1 MGGCSDT
8 EMTLGR
14 AERSTE
20 QALGDAVAAAAG
32 VVVAALTTPGSD
44 RSRSEWV
51 ALAGAC
57 QSLVNTVTA
66 AQDLAVAEA
75 ARREGTWCEDGTLG
89 EQVHGR
95 GTVTL
100 DAADVVAPALGVSH
114 SQAQRRVEQAV
125 QLALGR
131 APVEADRGE
140 VATENGLGG
149 LHTAM
154 ADGDLDGYRAGVVA
168 FELEEAPAEVADA
181 VVAALTEHLAEDAPT
196 MRRRV
201 RRLLARISPD
211 LLRQRAE
218 RARASTGLR
227 RWVAEPGVDAW
238 FGTFPSEEAATAWA
252 AIDRLAHRYVADG
265 MCSSVEQA
273 RGRALTDLV
282 TGNATV
288 DVQVVLTVPG
298 RRLRRRSRRG
308 LVPGGS
314 SRTHERWAEDPCR
327 PSWLHTDSC
336 RIPPSCRQGAV
347 PRPR

>member
-1 MGGCSDT
+1 MGRTARGT
-8 EMTLGR
+8 
-14 AERSTE
+14 
-20 QALGDAVAAAAG
+20 
-32 VVVAALTTPGSD
+32 
-44 RSRSEWV
+44 EWV

-66 AQDLAVAEA
+66 AQDVAVAEA

-95 GTVTL
+95 GAVTL

-114 SQAQRRVEQAV
+114 NQAQRRVEQAV

-196 MRRRV
+196 HAAPGAAVAGAHQPRPAAAARGAGAGVDRPAAVGGRARGRRVVRHVPQRGGRHGVGGRRPARAPVRGRRRV
-201 RRLLARISPD
+201 FVGGAGPRSSPD
-211 LLRQRAE
+211 RPRHRQRHGRRAGGAHGPGRAASRPCATPTCPPGSTCRQRRAD
-218 RARASTGLR
+218 RARTSSRCRAPAR
-227 RWVAEPGVDAW
+227 
-238 FGTFPSEEAATAWA
+238 PS
-252 AIDRLAHRYVADG
+252 R
-265 MCSSVEQA
+265 CSC
-273 RGRALTDLV
+273 G
-282 TGNATV
+282 
-288 DVQVVLTVPG
+288 VPG
-298 RRLRRRSRRG
+298 
-308 LVPGGS
+308 
-314 SRTHERWAEDPCR
+314 
-327 PSWLHTDSC
+327 
-336 RIPPSCRQGAV
+336 
-347 PRPR
+347 